1 MRYALTFTLGGF
13 ERTDTIIV
21 EVSGDP
27 AKHIFG
33 DEAKD
38 IEEALEKGT
47 GWGQDE
53 INEVISNKSY
63 YLRSV
68 DDIDAYIK
76 R

>member
-47 GWGQDE
+47 AVELAQSALTDYFYE
-53 INEVISNKSY
+53 ELPI
-63 YLRSV
+63 YL
-68 DDIDAYIK
+68 AENA
-76 R
+76 

>member
-38 IEEALEKGT
+38 
-47 GWGQDE
+47 
-53 INEVISNKSY
+53 
-63 YLRSV
+63 
-68 DDIDAYIK
+68 K
-76 R
+76 RVYNGRTNN